1 MVNSVVIVSINYI
14 TTKMV
19 IMLRD
24 IRKQYDFA
32 SFNENDA
39 EKDALNQFRKWLN
52 DALKSEQ
59 MEPTAMVLSTVDSF
73 LQPHSRVVLLK
84 DLTQEGLFFYSNY
97 ESNKANQLHTNNRV
111 AVLFFWE
118 SLERQVR
125 FTGSVEKISEEASVD
140 YFASRP
146 IDSQLGAWASPQS
159 RSIVR
164 KAILDENYE
173 RFKLQFGSNIPK
185 PPHWGGYLIRP
196 NSIEFWQGRP
206 SRLHDRIVYYKK
218 EIDWVIHRLAP

>member
-1 MVNSVVIVSINYI
+1 
-14 TTKMV
+14 
-19 IMLRD
+19 MLRD
-24 IRKQYDFA
+24 IRKQYEFA

-39 EKDALNQFRKWLN
+39 EKDAIKQFRKWLD
-52 DALKSEQ
+52 DALQSEQ
-59 MEPTAMVLSTVDSF
+59 KEPTAMVLSTVDSF

-84 DLTQEGLFFYSNY
+84 DLTEEGLFFYSNY

-125 FTGSVEKISEEASVD
+125 FTGIVEKISEEASSE

-159 RSIVR
+159 KTISS
-164 KAILDENYE
+164 KTILNENFE
-173 RFKLQFGSNIPK
+173 RFKQQFGSHIPK

-196 NSIEFWQGRP
+196 KTLEFWQGRP
-206 SRLHDRIVYYKK
+206 NRMHDRLHYTKSENNEWTIS
-218 EIDWVIHRLAP
+218 RLAP